1 MAIILDVKDYCQNC
15 PYFEADVEKPETYW
29 FENVPFI
36 VGDTVIR
43 CQYRKNCEYSVGQMK
58 KGENHDQA

>member
-1 MAIILDVKDYCQNC
+1 MAIILDVEDYCQDC

-29 FENVPFI
+29 LDT
-36 VGDTVIR
+36 DTVIR
-43 CQYRKNCEYSVGQMK
+43 CQYHKNCEYSVGQMK